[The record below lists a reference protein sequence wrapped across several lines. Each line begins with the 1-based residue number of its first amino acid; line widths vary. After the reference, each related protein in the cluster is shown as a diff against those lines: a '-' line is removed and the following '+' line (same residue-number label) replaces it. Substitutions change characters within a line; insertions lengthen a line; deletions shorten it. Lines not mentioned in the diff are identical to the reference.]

1 MSYFYISFR
10 FYDCLCAEENS
21 KCNLKVDRSYST
33 YLPVINVT
41 KVTNQPEHLNLYQPT
56 YVCQLP
62 SLHETES
69 TITCARSMKSYD
81 QVCDGL
87 RHCHIHQ
94 LNFTQMRSCDR
105 KCINIIMSNSPD
117 VYYLSND
124 ILPIPTENHSGCV
137 MKTPTTVAA
146 PLAVIT
152 ATPPPTSDNTST
164 EERNTYIAIGVIL
177 GVAVLVTIVVTIILA
192 MKNKCDVARQ

>member
-1 MSYFYISFR
+1 M
-10 FYDCLCAEENS
+10 N
-21 KCNLKVDRSYST
+21 RSYAT

-41 KVTNQPEHLNLYQPT
+41 KVTYQPEHLNLYQPT

-94 LNFTQMRSCDR
+94 LNFTQMWSCDL

-117 VYYLSND
+117 VHYNVSKGD
-124 ILPIPTENHSGCV
+124 LPIPTDNQGECV
-137 MKTPTTVAA
+137 MKTPTTKSA
-146 PLAVIT
+146 PLTENPIIT
-152 ATPPPTSDNTST
+152 LITIFSYTTAPTDKPSISRLSFLSCSAYGRAIHVTST
-164 EERNTYIAIGVIL
+164 LLSGSAYG
-177 GVAVLVTIVVTIILA
+177 
-192 MKNKCDVARQ
+192 